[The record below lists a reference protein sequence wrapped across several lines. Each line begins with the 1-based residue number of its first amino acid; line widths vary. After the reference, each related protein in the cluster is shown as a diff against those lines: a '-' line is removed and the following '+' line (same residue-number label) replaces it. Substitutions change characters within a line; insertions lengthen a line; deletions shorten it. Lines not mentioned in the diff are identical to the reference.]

1 MISVLIFPPL
11 LQSGVAEVGNV
22 SDRISSLSF
31 SIDTSV
37 GYDSL
42 SLSFSSDL
50 AEISDWMSYGIG
62 RHVVVYNEAQQ
73 IVWEGFVN
81 SISAP
86 VGGVG
91 ISIGPLM
98 SVSNKVAVAYSTKRY
113 NTNPPIGG
121 EPAETAFASDTY
133 SQSLYGVLE
142 EKVSGGEGDST
153 QMEQLR
159 DVYLA
164 ERAYPETSTDL
175 SLFSGSE
182 PSISLECL
190 GYAHFLDRAYYTQKT
205 TTSTTDIPSKI
216 SSVLA
221 AETNYFSSA
230 TFVYD
235 TNATGVEEFEDGER
249 TSLTVI
255 KEAVSLGDSSNN
267 RYIFGVF
274 ANRLTRY
281 SQAPTATEYFYN
293 EVSNSPPSITAKSG
307 ETIMPWDVLPGKWLF
322 LSGIGA
328 SYALNQASRL
338 DPRNMFIERVEYTA
352 PMGLNLTGGK
362 VSKFSQKLARL
373 GLGIY

>member
-1 MISVLIFPPL
+1 MLGG
-11 LQSGVAEVGNV
+11 GV
-22 SDRISSLSF
+22 
-31 SIDTSV
+31 
-37 GYDSL
+37 
-42 SLSFSSDL
+42 
-50 AEISDWMSYGIG
+50 
-62 RHVVVYNEAQQ
+62 
-73 IVWEGFVN
+73 VN

-98 SVSNKVAVAYSTKRY
+98 SVSNKVAVTYSTKRY

-142 EKVSGGEGDST
+142 EKVSGGEGNST

-205 TTSTTDIPSKI
+205 TSTTTDIPSKI

-235 TNATGVEEFEDGER
+235 ANATGVETFEDGER